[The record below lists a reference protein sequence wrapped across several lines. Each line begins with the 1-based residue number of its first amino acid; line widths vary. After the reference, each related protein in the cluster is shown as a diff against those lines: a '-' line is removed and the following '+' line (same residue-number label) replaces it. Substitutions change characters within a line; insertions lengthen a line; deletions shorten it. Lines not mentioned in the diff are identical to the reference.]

1 MRQILSAFSKGLNEA
16 AVYST
21 FDVTNT
27 DLKNELGSYMTAM
40 RAFAECAERN
50 MEAPGAYCHPRQSR
64 DLHAHAVP
72 WRQATATVPS
82 SPRRP
87 CATATSARCVLPSP
101 PEP

>member
-1 MRQILSAFSKGLNEA
+1 MRQFSSAFSKGLNEA

-50 MEAPGAYCHPRQSR
+50 MEAPGYCRKIVTLSR
-64 DLHAHAVP
+64 FACC
-72 WRQATATVPS
+72 PS
-82 SPRRP
+82 R
-87 CATATSARCVLPSP
+87 
-101 PEP
+101 

>member
-1 MRQILSAFSKGLNEA
+1 VVSVRQILSAFSKGLNEA

-50 MEAPGAYCHPRQSR
+50 MEAPGY
-64 DLHAHAVP
+64 
-72 WRQATATVPS
+72 
-82 SPRRP
+82 
-87 CATATSARCVLPSP
+87 
-101 PEP
+101 

>member
-1 MRQILSAFSKGLNEA
+1 MRQFSSAFSKGLNEAA

-50 MEAPGAYCHPRQSR
+50 MEAPGYCRKIVILSR
-64 DLHAHAVP
+64 F
-72 WRQATATVPS
+72 
-82 SPRRP
+82 
-87 CATATSARCVLPSP
+87 ARCPSR
-101 PEP
+101 